1 MEKKIRKISLLCT
14 TAVMACSLVLGA
26 GITAL
31 PKTVSAETAS
41 MTSVI
46 GKKTDNITVTAGV
59 TKGDHLGLQIGSQ
72 LMKEDW
78 SAQIDATFTG
88 STSIS
93 YLLPNMANNED
104 VKLPTDSKVIY
115 GRQGNAFSVRK
126 TNGDLVATFVTVPK
140 AWGSIGNQS
149 GYMYNAIANTYTAPY
164 HHWDGTNKVDYW
176 ADPVPY
182 RTLDPVTQGAYGAN
196 YVTQSLSAMCIAPSM
211 GVTTVAEG
219 KLDSGNAEG
228 TLYFDYADGVLTIS
242 SSSYDLTGEKLAT
255 QRGNGQI
262 IPFGSVEVDLS
273 DGYTIEAHN
282 APDFGKDGD
291 VNYWD
296 FTCSSSVLLTTITTE
311 EGAFDTLADEVE
323 LTASDATISYVGEKV
338 VEDKNVI
345 SVAYGEKLNDF
356 ELYQSAT
363 ATNETSQ
370 TIVLNG
376 YKGAFAYADNKAFTA
391 NEDIVVS
398 NGTVSKNYTVEVVMP
413 TLATANLVKG
423 TTGTV
428 SMTAE
433 YTAGS
438 VTGLLVNPADKSAD
452 WSADINGTFTGN
464 SSITYAL
471 PVMANSEHVID
482 SVWTHQA
489 NAFSVKNSNGDIVAT
504 FITAP
509 KSWGSIG
516 GQSAY
521 FYNGVTN
528 TYTMP
533 YHSWKNSKDCW
544 NDPMTYY
551 TLSTTDS
558 TKKGAA
564 FINSLS
570 TMKISPSTGV
580 TTDKDSLLVS
590 GSAVT
595 GTVYFDYADGVLTV
609 KTSSYDFASATV
621 DAQTGNG
628 QVLVMGTVNVDLSAG
643 YTVMMHNAPD
653 FGQEGDANYYDH
665 TYSSSVLITAIGGVD
680 TTGETT
686 EATSLTKEV
695 VCENGAEVAMGEEL
709 TFKSNS
715 VYNFGSLTYKGSDE
729 VTVDVAADV
738 SKPGATVA
746 VVSDWA
752 GTYEIPFTVKTLSA
766 SFTGVEMVNG
776 GFIRMGTAAD
786 GSDKGIGFKMNVSAA
801 DKALID
807 AYVGEGKAYA
817 SASYGM
823 IIMPYSYVGDYGDV
837 NAETLFGDSAVYTW
851 EDKEES
857 VGSVAVV
864 QMETANLKAN
874 GDAGYIFG
882 ALTELKASTVT
893 TDLIGVGYVKLVD
906 ANGEVEYVV
915 VSAYSDTSDDAKN
928 NIRTAFEVAKAV
940 YEDPEITNEDH
951 KKWLYDNYLKPNGY
965 EVA

>member
-59 TKGDHLGLQIGSQ
+59 TKGDHLGLSIGSQ

-93 YLLPNMANNED
+93 YLLPNMASNED
-104 VKLPTDSKVIY
+104 VWNEERDGYTLDGNGEQKPVITY

-126 TNGDLVATFVTVPK
+126 ANGDLVATFVTVPK

-149 GYMYNAIANTYTAPY
+149 GYMYNAITNTYTAPY
-164 HHWDGTNKVDYW
+164 HHYDKAVGVDYW

-182 RTLDPVTQGAYGAN
+182 RTLDPVTDGAYGAS
-196 YVTQSLSAMCIAPSM
+196 YVTRSLSAMCIAPSM
-211 GVTTVAEG
+211 GVTTVAAG

-228 TLYFDYADGVLTIS
+228 TLYFDYVDGVLTIS
-242 SSSYDLTGEKLAT
+242 SSSYDFADRTLET

-291 VNYWD
+291 VNYWEFD
-296 FTCSSSVLLTTITTE
+296 CSSSVLLTTITTE
-311 EGAFDTLADEVE
+311 DGAFDTLADEIALE
-323 LTASDATISYVGEKV
+323 SAGDATISYVGEKV
-338 VEDKNVI
+338 VDDKNVI
-345 SVAYGEKLNDF
+345 TVAYGEKLNNF
-356 ELYQSAT
+356 HVYQPAT
-363 ATNETSQ
+363 ASNDQSQ
-370 TIVLNG
+370 TLALKG
-376 YKGAFAYADNKAFTA
+376 YKDSFAYENNKAFTA
-391 NEDIVVS
+391 DEDIVVS
-398 NGTVSKNYTVEVVMP
+398 NGTVSKNYTVDVVMP
-413 TLATANLVKG
+413 TIDTTKLLTALTADTQIRAASAPLYNDVESNASYNDTANSAYDPYSKYGTALIVGGQTSTKKQIAAKLNGTLFGNTSITYTARRNSPRAANVFVIANAQGENVLHVISYTSSWSQSRALVYDY
-423 TTGTV
+423 TTQKFYSSNYDTNSSTTETKEITAFDQAAQTAPSYFQWKNAYDFATLSFNYDDEAKQMTVTTTRKDAARTVVTLGVISADLSSGYTLSMMTPQMMTEGYLNGYEGV
-428 SMTAE
+428 SMTE
-433 YTAGS
+433 
-438 VTGLLVNPADKSAD
+438 
-452 WSADINGTFTGN
+452 F
-464 SSITYAL
+464 
-471 PVMANSEHVID
+471 
-482 SVWTHQA
+482 
-489 NAFSVKNSNGDIVAT
+489 
-504 FITAP
+504 
-509 KSWGSIG
+509 
-516 GQSAY
+516 
-521 FYNGVTN
+521 
-528 TYTMP
+528 
-533 YHSWKNSKDCW
+533 
-544 NDPMTYY
+544 
-551 TLSTTDS
+551 
-558 TKKGAA
+558 
-564 FINSLS
+564 
-570 TMKISPSTGV
+570 
-580 TTDKDSLLVS
+580 
-590 GSAVT
+590 
-595 GTVYFDYADGVLTV
+595 
-609 KTSSYDFASATV
+609 
-621 DAQTGNG
+621 
-628 QVLVMGTVNVDLSAG
+628 AG
-643 YTVMMHNAPD
+643 YPAL
-653 FGQEGDANYYDH
+653 
-665 TYSSSVLITAIGGVD
+665 LIKEINGVD
-680 TTGETT
+680 TTGLTA

-715 VYNFGSLTYKGSDE
+715 VYNFGSLAYKGSDE

-752 GTYEIPFTVKTLSA
+752 GTYEIPFTVKTLSQ

-915 VSAYSDTSDDAKN
+915 VSAYSDTSDDANN

-940 YEDPEITNEDH
+940 YEDPEVTNEDH
-951 KKWLYDNYLKPNGY
+951 KKWLYDNYLNPNGY